1 MSIDTGISLVRIE
14 TAFDTYKGKTAM
26 QALLEY
32 RLNRLCDLMA
42 EDPSGEIHSQIKWC
56 GLDEF
61 ASANDAFISHFGI
74 DIVEFHQQCFLA
86 FAAKKQS
93 QHMNANVD

>member
-1 MSIDTGISLVRIE
+1 MSSNTGISLVRIE

-42 EDPSGEIHSQIKWC
+42 ENPSGEIHSQIQWC
-56 GLDEF
+56 GLEEF
-61 ASANDAFISHFGI
+61 ANTNDAFIAHFGI
-74 DIVEFHQQCFLA
+74 DIVEFHR
-86 FAAKKQS
+86 
-93 QHMNANVD
+93 